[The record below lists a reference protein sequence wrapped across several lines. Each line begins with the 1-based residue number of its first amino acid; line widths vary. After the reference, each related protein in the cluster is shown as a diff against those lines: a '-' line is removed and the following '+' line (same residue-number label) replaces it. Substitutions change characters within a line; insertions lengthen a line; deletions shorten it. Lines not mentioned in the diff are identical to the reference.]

1 MVTRSAAAPPPRL
14 FLLRP
19 LGSTMNGTEPQPLPD
34 SFPENCPEFSAPSP
48 ATPGWREFCELHARA
63 AARDF
68 ARRYLAFVSAH
79 PHLLAAASEVA
90 FSRHFAR
97 YFLEY
102 FQAEVSRASG
112 DPQSS
117 PLPSRCPPFPV
128 PLPPPR
134 APSETGSE
142 SSSAAASPCDPVF
155 PQSRSSEDLGP
166 GGGVPISSSP
176 PVKSKLRK
184 RFSLRNVGRSVRGI
198 LQWRGGG
205 GGGDSS
211 PPFPTNSNSNSSGG
225 AAGAPPDRWSQRL
238 ERLRLGRPPGPP
250 KREGVLS
257 FWVAEDGDGGGGG
270 GDGEGDLE
278 MGATAT
284 IWGGGGGGGRWQR
297 CRLLLRPGGDGA
309 GLEIYVPP
317 KAPQPRLRLPRS
329 ALGGARPAT
338 PLETPAREHTFL
350 LRTVSGSELLFQAG
364 DARQLRGW
372 LGALREWGPPG
383 EDAEPPPSVDP
394 PESGAG
400 REQPGDSAEL
410 LAQGAYGGLS
420 ERPSASVSP
429 TSASRRGSV
438 ELPPPPELPPRVPI
452 EEAPFAPG
460 LLHAPFPDPP
470 DGAGG
475 GGGRGGGR
483 PGAPPLR
490 VPLVPRDA
498 VAAEGGAV
506 GAGGRRREP
515 RRLPGAAKRDAAR
528 GVRPHLQLPGESQA
542 PAAVAERGGAV
553 PRAAPLVPEHL
564 RYARALPR
572 PPHSP
577 RVRRRLRRHSAQ
589 LRRRLATAPRP
600 GSLWEPLGRSGSAQP
615 GFAPT
620 SLHRCRRLF
629 SRAPP
634 VAAPRRKRRR
644 KEPQITQGGSTPIS
658 PPPLQVSDLILAPV
672 LPVWPPFSQFGP
684 RSPSLAPPSPSFPPL
699 LSQF

>member
-470 DGAGG
+470 DGAGPFLFQG
-475 GGGRGGGR
+475 EAG
-483 PGAPPLR
+483 
-490 VPLVPRDA
+490 
-498 VAAEGGAV
+498 AEGGDALEHPLSEYPWFHGTLSRLKAAQLV
-506 GAGGRRREP
+506 LAGGAGSHGVFLVRQSETRRGEYVLTFNFQGKAKHL
-515 RRLPGAAKRDAAR
+515 RLSLNEEAQCRVQHLWFRSIFDMLEHFRVHPIPLESGGASDVTLLSYVVASQ
-528 GVRPHLQLPGESQA
+528 RPHG
-542 PAAVAERGGAV
+542 RD
-553 PRAAPLVPEHL
+553 
-564 RYARALPR
+564 
-572 PPHSP
+572 
-577 RVRRRLRRHSAQ
+577 
-589 LRRRLATAPRP
+589 
-600 GSLWEPLGRSGSAQP
+600 RSGSRSADP
-615 GFAPT
+615 
-620 SLHRCRRLF
+620 
-629 SRAPP
+629 
-634 VAAPRRKRRR
+634 
-644 KEPQITQGGSTPIS
+644 
-658 PPPLQVSDLILAPV
+658 D
-672 LPVWPPFSQFGP
+672 P
-684 RSPSLAPPSPSFPPL
+684 RSPDSPPL
-699 LSQF
+699 LSIAAADCLAEHLP